1 RFVDKCEAFG
11 GAVLLHARD
20 AEVQFQSGAFARR
33 QCGAVQRFFDNRF
46 HILGAF
52 LGDEG
57 GAQRLACLHEIG
69 LEAQRF
75 AILRLGLFEILFRR
89 ESQSKVETDAGV
101 GGREW
106 ECVLQYLNSFV
117 GAARA
122 AQKLGQMKI
131 GFRLSGF
138 DADGVL
144 IKVDS
149 LLYAALGA
157 ADMAEEEE
165 YGGIFGIGGSCLL
178 QQGFAA
184 RQIVARKGGGGL
196 LQERLEV
203 RQKKTAKLVT

>member
-1 RFVDKCEAFG
+1 
-11 GAVLLHARD
+11 
-20 AEVQFQSGAFARR
+20 
-33 QCGAVQRFFDNRF
+33 
-46 HILGAF
+46 
-52 LGDEG
+52 
-57 GAQRLACLHEIG
+57 
-69 LEAQRF
+69 
-75 AILRLGLFEILFRR
+75 LRLGLFEILFRR
-89 ESQSKVETDAGV
+89 ESQSKFETDAGV

-106 ECVLQYLNSFV
+106 ECVLQNMNSFV
-117 GAARA
+117 GAART

-165 YGGIFGIGGSCLL
+165 YGGIFGIGGPCLL

-196 LQERLEV
+196 LQERLKV

>member
-1 RFVDKCEAFG
+1 MARI
-11 GAVLLHARD
+11 LLSFDNVAAIENGEDFDLD
-20 AEVQFQSGAFARR
+20 AETAKKLVR
-33 QCGAVQRFFDNRF
+33 V
-46 HILGAF
+46 
-52 LGDEG
+52 
-57 GAQRLACLHEIG
+57 
-69 LEAQRF
+69 
-75 AILRLGLFEILFRR
+75 LRLTPG
-89 ESQSKVETDAGV
+89 ETFTGFDGR
-101 GGREW
+101 GREW
-106 ECVLQYLNSFV
+106 ECVLQNLNSFV
-117 GAARA
+117 GAART

-149 LLYAALGA
+149 LLHAALGA

-165 YGGIFGIGGSCLL
+165 YGGIFGIGGPCLL

-196 LQERLEV
+196 LQERLKV